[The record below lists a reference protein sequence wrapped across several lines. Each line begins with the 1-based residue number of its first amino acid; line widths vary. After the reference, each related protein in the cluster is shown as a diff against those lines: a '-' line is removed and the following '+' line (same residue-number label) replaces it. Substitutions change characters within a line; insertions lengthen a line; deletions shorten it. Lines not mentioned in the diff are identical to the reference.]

1 MSFSQDVKNEI
12 LAHIPSDKKCQSSDK
27 LANKARLQRAFLEFG
42 SVTNP
47 DKSYHLEFVHDD
59 EEELLA
65 LLNILMEYDIQAKIT
80 MRKGKYILYVKEGQS
95 IVDLLNVMGAH
106 KCLMDMENTII
117 MKDFRNGLNRKV
129 NCETA
134 NLIKSTN
141 ASNKQVADILYLQKE
156 IGLKNLPDNLREM
169 AELRLDNPDAS
180 LKELCELMD
189 PPLGK
194 SGVNHRLRKL
204 SEMAA
209 ELRGE

>member
-12 LAHIPSDKKCQSSDK
+12 LAHIPSDKKCASNKQ
-27 LANKARLQRAFLEFG
+27 LAEKAHLQRAFLEFG
-42 SVTNP
+42 SVTSP
-47 DKSYHLEFVHDD
+47 DKSYHLEFVSGDID
-59 EEELLA
+59 ELDKIHA
-65 LLNILMEYDIQAKIT
+65 ILQRYDIQAKLT
-80 MRKGKYILYVKEGQS
+80 TRKSKYILYVKEGQS
-95 IVDLLNVMGAH
+95 IVDLLNVLGAH
-106 KCLMDMENTII
+106 KCLMDMENAII

-141 ASNKQVADILYLQKE
+141 ASNKQVADIEYLKSRV
-156 IGLKNLPDNLREM
+156 GLKNLPENLRVM
-169 AELRLDNPDAS
+169 AEVRLSNPDAS